1 MIIGRLSS
9 MQNEL
14 CSSTCICMQDISLTD
29 KVKTQTLKEVQKV
42 FEDVYEDNEKG
53 IKVRKKPLMKLAYP
67 FKASSTSSTHHDKI
81 LDRVSWMHQGISGTM
96 EIEATP
102 GGCANIEASGWPVVE
117 EESQEM
123 HL

>member
-1 MIIGRLSS
+1 M
-9 MQNEL
+9 
-14 CSSTCICMQDISLTD
+14 
-29 KVKTQTLKEVQKV
+29 
-42 FEDVYEDNEKG
+42 YEDNVKG
-53 IKVRKKPLMKLAYP
+53 IKVRKKPWMKLAYP
-67 FKASSTSSTHHDKI
+67 FKAPSTRSTQHVKI
-81 LDRVSWMHQGISGTM
+81 LDRVSWMHQGLSGVM